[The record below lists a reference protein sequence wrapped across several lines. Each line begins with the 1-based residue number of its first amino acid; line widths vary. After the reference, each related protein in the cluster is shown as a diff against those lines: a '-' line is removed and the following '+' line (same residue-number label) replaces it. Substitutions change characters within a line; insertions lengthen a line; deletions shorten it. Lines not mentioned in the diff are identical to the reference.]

1 MASWYTMDPLYQKFV
16 DEFGPELA
24 PSKYAHYNTMTGM
37 ASPGSDVLTELNR
50 GTAAHWLA
58 NEGRWD
64 DFMKYGGKAKR
75 GPADMANISGHPY
88 HKTAHTQPMD
98 KYLKAGRVD
107 MGSAKVPTYIQ
118 ASGVPETG
126 FQTDWPVGDAHW
138 SRAVGLADVRKA
150 KDFTASATV
159 PEMST
164 LSPWFRDKVAAKV
177 GLKAVPAQA
186 VLWGAG
192 SGATGVD
199 SPIGAGKLELTAM
212 KIGQTASRLGIT
224 PETLLQ
230 RIIRGKGHA
239 AIAGGLIGGGL
250 LATEDEQQ

>member
-1 MASWYTMDPLYQKFV
+1 M
-16 DEFGPELA
+16 
-24 PSKYAHYNTMTGM
+24 NT
-37 ASPGSDVLTELNR
+37 PDR
-50 GTAAHWLA
+50 
-58 NEGRWD
+58 
-64 DFMKYGGKAKR
+64 
-75 GPADMANISGHPY
+75 
-88 HKTAHTQPMD
+88 
-98 KYLKAGRVD
+98 
-107 MGSAKVPTYIQ
+107 
-118 ASGVPETG
+118 
-126 FQTDWPVGDAHW
+126 
-138 SRAVGLADVRKA
+138 
-150 KDFTASATV
+150 
-159 PEMST
+159 
-164 LSPWFRDKVAAKV
+164 FRDKVAAKV

-212 KIGQTASRLGIT
+212 RIGQTASRLGIT